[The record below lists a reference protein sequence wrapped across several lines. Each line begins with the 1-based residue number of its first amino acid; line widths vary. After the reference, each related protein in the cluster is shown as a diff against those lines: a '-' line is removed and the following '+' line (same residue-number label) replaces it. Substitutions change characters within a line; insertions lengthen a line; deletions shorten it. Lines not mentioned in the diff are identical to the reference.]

1 MGIISGF
8 LFQID
13 SNLLF
18 LAKAR
23 YTTKMMMRSPILDKL
38 RKERAEDTKA
48 FLELVCKESTQKII
62 TGYLKKL
69 ADKSKK

>member
-1 MGIISGF
+1 
-8 LFQID
+8 
-13 SNLLF
+13 
-18 LAKAR
+18 
-23 YTTKMMMRSPILDKL
+23 MMMRSPILDKL